1 MSCKRKRRQ
10 SLAACDEPATRLC
23 RCTRPMHAAAS
34 QKHSQIAGTAFA
46 GIDTSALNL
55 SRHRQKIDEH
65 LKDSPREGARMNL
78 LNQALGV
85 HEQALQVKSR
95 RLEVLAQ
102 NIANADTPNYKAR
115 DIDFKAVLST
125 AQSQDTAMASTA
137 PGHFD
142 QGHSLNAD
150 GMRYRTPFNT
160 AFDGNTVEMSVEQAQ
175 YGKAAADYQ
184 ATLSFLESRVSSVR
198 KALRGD

>member
-1 MSCKRKRRQ
+1 
-10 SLAACDEPATRLC
+10 
-23 RCTRPMHAAAS
+23 
-34 QKHSQIAGTAFA
+34 
-46 GIDTSALNL
+46 
-55 SRHRQKIDEH
+55 
-65 LKDSPREGARMNL
+65 MNL

-115 DIDFKAVLST
+115 DIDFKAVMSA
-125 AQSQDTAMASTA
+125 AQKQDTAMVATSA
-137 PGHFD
+137 GHYNA
-142 QGHSLNAD
+142 GEETGAD
-150 GMRYRTPFNT
+150 GMRFRTPFNT

-184 ATLSFLESRVSSVR
+184 ATLNFLENRVSSVR

>member
-1 MSCKRKRRQ
+1 
-10 SLAACDEPATRLC
+10 
-23 RCTRPMHAAAS
+23 
-34 QKHSQIAGTAFA
+34 
-46 GIDTSALNL
+46 
-55 SRHRQKIDEH
+55 
-65 LKDSPREGARMNL
+65 MNL

-102 NIANADTPNYKAR
+102 NIANADTPHYKAR
-115 DIDFKAVLST
+115 DIDFKAVMKET
-125 AQSQDTAMASTA
+125 QYQETAMKATSQ
-137 PGHFD
+137 GHFAVG
-142 QGHSLNAD
+142 QGLNAD

-160 AFDGNTVEMSVEQAQ
+160 SFDGNTVEMSVEQAQ

-184 ATLSFLESRVSSVR
+184 ATLQFLESRVSGVR

>member
-1 MSCKRKRRQ
+1 
-10 SLAACDEPATRLC
+10 
-23 RCTRPMHAAAS
+23 
-34 QKHSQIAGTAFA
+34 
-46 GIDTSALNL
+46 
-55 SRHRQKIDEH
+55 
-65 LKDSPREGARMNL
+65 MNL

-102 NIANADTPNYKAR
+102 NIANADTPHYKAR
-115 DIDFKAVLST
+115 DIDFKAVMSEAQQQENSMT
-125 AQSQDTAMASTA
+125 ATSS
-137 PGHFD
+137 GHFGMG
-142 QGHSLNAD
+142 QGIDAD
-150 GMRYRTPFNT
+150 GMRFRTPFNT

-184 ATLSFLESRVSSVR
+184 ATLNFLESRVSGIR